1 VTPPRHARFP
11 VAFELG
17 ERLNAVNTWDE
28 AWGGVNA
35 ALGAGD
41 PVGTLMNHSVIDFYE
56 PPKAKVRYLRLV

>member
-1 VTPPRHARFP
+1 
-11 VAFELG
+11 
-17 ERLNAVNTWDE
+17 VNTWDE
-28 AWGGVNA
+28 AWGGVDA